1 MNNNEAILQK
11 INWFSYTRCSHHSQD
26 TSTEGQVL
34 MTERLCK
41 SNKWKLDDRKF
52 EDFGVSAKY
61 GKNLIEGQLGE
72 LFDHIENGK
81 IQTPCGIIIES
92 LSRFSRQHPKRVAD
106 NFERFVKMDVYIHT
120 LQDNNTYSREDFEG
134 GNIFPLLMLLIK
146 AQANYEWIQQH
157 SKNTRRGFENQ
168 RNKLLKGEIKG
179 IYKRNVPYHVKIE
192 RDENGE
198 ECYAEDKERA
208 DIIRRIFRER
218 LQGLGTSQIAQNLN
232 KDGLHKFKKP
242 AVPFSQVWIGEKLRN
257 RSSIGYIT
265 FSESEQVE
273 QDGRIVEKKN
283 KITDKDGNQ
292 LEKKIYPA
300 VVSEE
305 DFYKVQVL
313 QSTQTGRKKVTKR
326 TINVFSGLLK
336 CGYCDKGENSRKR
349 QRYFAMGIMPA
360 KSRTGAYFSCINPV
374 CKRGYFNEYYLQN
387 MTFNFLRSLDV
398 SSMFKKSQ
406 KSHLKNL
413 QSALDADIAKL
424 EKFKKERDK
433 LQKLFLTM
441 DDDEY
446 YMNQVKDKHFEIN
459 KLEVS
464 IEDQRKQIISEASD
478 EKSFQ
483 GDWKKVIELINE
495 KDTSLESRMMLNHL
509 LRAKI
514 EKIECF
520 AQGLPTDKF
529 EINPD
534 SMTYEGECVGNDFPT
549 LIFHFFGGMKYN
561 VTLNKEQE
569 VAICRKFNAKGNLMK
584 PTKIKIPKMPDLRKI
599 NRVLKKG
606 TKKKNSLINSDR
618 VLTLNERKKLFEEQ
632 SK

>member
-1 MNNNEAILQK
+1 MNNNEAILKK

-34 MTERLCK
+34 KTEQLCK
-41 SNKWKLDDRKF
+41 SNNWKLDDRKF

-61 GKNLIEGQLGE
+61 GKNLLEGQLGE

-92 LSRFSRQHPKRVAD
+92 LSRFSRQHPKKVAD
-106 NFERFVKMDVYIHT
+106 NFERFVKMDVIIHT

-157 SKNTRRGFENQ
+157 SKNTRRGFENV

-179 IYKRNVPYHVKIE
+179 IYKRNVPFHVKIE
-192 RDENGE
+192 RDEYGE
-198 ECYAEDKERA
+198 EFYAEDKERA
-208 DIIRRIFRER
+208 DIIRRIYRER
-218 LQGLGTSQIAQNLN
+218 LQGIPSSQIAENLN
-232 KDGLHKFKKP
+232 KDGLHKLKKP
-242 AVPFSQVWIGEKLRN
+242 AVPFSSAWITHKLSS

-265 FSESEQVE
+265 LSETEQVE
-273 QDGRIVEKKN
+273 QDGKIVEKKKN
-283 KITDKDGNQ
+283 LTDKNGNQ
-292 LEKKIYPA
+292 LEVKIYPA
-300 VVSEE
+300 VISEQ
-305 DFYKVQVL
+305 DFYKTRVL
-313 QSTQTGRKKVTKR
+313 MSQKDGRKKITKR
-326 TINVFSGLLK
+326 TINTFSGLLK
-336 CGYCDKGENSRKR
+336 CGCCDKGENSRKG
-349 QRYFAMGIMPA
+349 QRFFAMGIAPA
-360 KSRTGAYFSCINPV
+360 KTRTGAYFRCLNSV
-374 CKRGYFNEYYLQN
+374 CKRGYFNEYYLQQ
-387 MTFNFLRSLDV
+387 MTFNFLQSLDI
-398 SSMFKKSQ
+398 SSMFNNSQ

-441 DDDEY
+441 DEDDY
-446 YMNQVKDKHFEIN
+446 FMNQIKDKQVEI
-459 KLEVS
+459 KELEVS
-464 IEDQRKQIISEASD
+464 IEDQRKQIVSETSD
-478 EKSFQ
+478 EKSFK

-520 AQGLPTDKF
+520 VSGLPTEKF
-529 EINPD
+529 KINPD

-549 LIFHFFGGMKYN
+549 LIFHFFGGVKYN
-561 VTLNKEQE
+561 VTLSKKQE

-584 PTKIKIPKMPDLRKI
+584 PTKVKIPKMPDLRQL

-606 TKKKNSLINSDR
+606 TTKKKSLKNSDR
-618 VLTLNERKKLFEEQ
+618 VLTLNERMKLFQE
-632 SK
+632 KK